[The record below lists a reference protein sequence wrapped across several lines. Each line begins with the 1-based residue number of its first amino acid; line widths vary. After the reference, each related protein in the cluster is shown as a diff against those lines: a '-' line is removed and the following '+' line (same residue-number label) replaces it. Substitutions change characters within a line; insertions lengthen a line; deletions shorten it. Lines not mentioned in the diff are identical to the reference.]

1 MRHIIINMLLISL
14 FLCTFVQS
22 FAEKTGLTDTHIS
35 PLEFT
40 CQKNDADN
48 PTCEEKNEIPSNSIF
63 KNPEL
68 EKSLPLLRLAEAD
81 ETGEEK
87 DRGEASGEGPQGFRG
102 IELGMHID
110 KVKELLVDDPYFD
123 YRGDP
128 DVSFLPESQNS
139 LIECRGN
146 AFIERAYFQFNEE
159 KLFIIIIALNQEK
172 LDYYTLFTTLTGKY
186 GNSTSLDPTE
196 AVWIFSYVRMSLEKP
211 LTIKY
216 IDRIVFEELKK
227 AGKSEEDLEE
237 RTREEFLKG
246 F

>member
-1 MRHIIINMLLISL
+1 MKHILLSILFITL
-14 FLCTFVQS
+14 FLCTYEQS
-22 FAEKTGLTDTHIS
+22 FSEKAGSEDTHIS
-35 PLEFT
+35 PLKFT
-40 CQKNDADN
+40 CQKNEADN
-48 PTCEEKNEIPSNSIF
+48 PTGEEEDETSLNSNF

-68 EKSLPLLRLAEAD
+68 DESLPLLRLVEGD
-81 ETGEEK
+81 ETGDEE
-87 DRGEASGEGPQGFRG
+87 DIEASGEGPRGFRG

-110 KVKELLVDDPYFD
+110 KVKKLLLDDPYFN

-159 KLFIIIIALNQEK
+159 KLFTIIIELNQEK
-172 LDYYTLFTTLTGKY
+172 LDYYTMFTTLTGKY

-196 AVWIFSYVRMSLEKP
+196 AVWIFSDVRMSLEKP

-227 AGKSEEDLEE
+227 AGKAGEDLEK
-237 RTREEFLKG
+237 RTREEFLKD